1 MLVSR
6 RGMYITGILF
16 SRQTG
21 GPITEWA
28 LITGVLTVLML
39 LFLGLLRVTIALYLW
54 KKLICF

>member
-21 GPITEWA
+21 GP
-28 LITGVLTVLML
+28 ITGVLTVLML

>member
-28 LITGVLTVLML
+28 LITG
-39 LFLGLLRVTIALYLW
+39 F
-54 KKLICF
+54 